1 MRRSCS
7 ARDPETG
14 CRVNDSAG
22 DRTLCLRHAVDSSAP
37 ALPLEREAE
46 LVERARRDPAAF
58 AALYEAHYHSILN
71 YLYRRTLSVTAA
83 EELTSNTFF
92 KALRGLPGF
101 HPRPTA
107 RFRSW
112 LYRIAT
118 NEARMYWRG
127 RKVRRE
133 TPLCADENE
142 LPRIGFAPSAADPL
156 EAVREKQK
164 QFALLHQALGR
175 LPERYQAVLT
185 LRYFEAIGHEQIAEI
200 LGKPVGT
207 VKSLV
212 HRGLARLA
220 KIMDAP
226 GATQ

>member
-1 MRRSCS
+1 M
-7 ARDPETG
+7 
-14 CRVNDSAG
+14 NDSAG
-22 DRTLCLRHAVDSSAP
+22 DRTLSLRHAVDSTAP
-37 ALPLEREAE
+37 ALPPEREAE
-46 LVERARRDPAAF
+46 LVDRARRDPAAF
-58 AALYEAHYHSILN
+58 AALYEAHYQSILN
-71 YLYRRTLSVTAA
+71 YLYRRTLNVTAA

-92 KALRGLPGF
+92 KALGGLSRF
-101 HPRPTA
+101 CPRPTA

-156 EAVREKQK
+156 EAVWEKQR

-175 LPERYQAVLT
+175 LPERYQTVLT
-185 LRYFEAIGHEQIAEI
+185 LRYFEALGHEQIAEI

-220 KIMDAP
+220 EIMDAP